1 MTGSDLVIDGGVK
14 RRETSLELK
23 RHEKSAR
30 GGRHAS
36 LAESSIV
43 KYLWKIPLKSRF
55 VSGSVLITAERS

>member
-1 MTGSDLVIDGGVK
+1 MLRKAVFVVSDTSNYMTGSDLVIDGGVK

-43 KYLWKIPLKSRF
+43 KYYGRF
-55 VSGSVLITAERS
+55 R